1 MAGITGA
8 VLAIGTGLASGGAGV
23 SSLNHALASMF
34 IGVFT
39 GGLVLTAMPLIE
51 QGFKVATDATLF
63 ELTDFNH
70 PLLRKMQVEAPGTY
84 HHSLMVANFLK
95 MQFAVGKSYFV
106 STPAPFFMTL
116 EKWLSLIILQKI
128 KQKLVIL
135 IVTKH
140 SHECVNYKVISR
152 RV

>member
-1 MAGITGA
+1 MAGVTGA
-8 VLAIGTGLASGGAGV
+8 VLAIGTGLASGGA
-23 SSLNHALASMF
+23 SFFLNHALASMF

-84 HHSLMVANFLK
+84 HHSLMVANLSENAAV
-95 MQFAVGKSYFV
+95 AVGANPICV
-106 STPAPFFMTL
+106 VPAPFFMTL
-116 EKWLSLIILQKI
+116 GKWLSLIILQKI
-128 KQKLVIL
+128 KQ
-135 IVTKH
+135 
-140 SHECVNYKVISR
+140 R
-152 RV
+152 RQSS

>member
-1 MAGITGA
+1 
-8 VLAIGTGLASGGAGV
+8 
-23 SSLNHALASMF
+23 
-34 IGVFT
+34 
-39 GGLVLTAMPLIE
+39 MPLRE

-84 HHSLMVANFLK
+84 HHSLMVQICLK
-95 MQFAVGKSYFV
+95 MAVAWSKSYFV
-106 STPAPFFMTL
+106 SPAPFFMTL

-135 IVTKH
+135 IVDKTQP
-140 SHECVNYKVISR
+140 
-152 RV
+152 